1 MPLRW
6 VDLHNDGKVEVFQGN
21 KDGSFIYQTLSANK
35 EDDVLDSRTLINVFP
50 NPSKEEFTL
59 SIPAT
64 STATSVIRIT
74 DLQGK
79 LLTTQIIHNGSVKF
93 GKELKSGVYV
103 VQIMQNN
110 KVVYNQKIIKE

>member
-6 VDLHNDGKVEVFQGN
+6 VDLHNDGNVEVFRGN
-21 KDGSFIYQTLSANK
+21 TDGSFIYQTLSANK
-35 EDDVLDSRTLINVFP
+35 EDDVLSSRTLINLFP
-50 NPSKEEFTL
+50 NPTKEEFTL
-59 SIPAT
+59 NIPAT
-64 STATSVIRIT
+64 STAASVIRIT

-79 LLTTQIIHNGSVKF
+79 LLTTQIIHNGSAKF
-93 GKELKSGVYV
+93 GKELKRGVYV